1 MTYKKDH
8 TGDLNIDHKA
18 KHSDTKKLEE
28 EHKYKNIADNDIDT
42 NIEESIVTDY
52 TKKVVVDVKGDIA
65 YKSNNATRGYSDY
78 SLTGV
83 AGMNWEIEE
92 LEINAQELMSTVK
105 DYENVSEK
113 STTVGNTH
121 LNVGSVNFGNGSE
134 KGEVS
139 ELESVDGIIRDLTA
153 DALAGVAGKYRDEDN
168 TPGLKHLYANLRWKK
183 LLSEDS
189 VDKESIKIL
198 SCISSSLRGDL
209 LDRIVDIYTTTDLV
223 ESKSLEIPDGITKWS
238 DFLKKGYAAKKSSM
252 ESAKQLKEKERDH
265 YKNLLVSEALIN
277 DKGTVQRWKTSKAKL
292 INEIKE
298 LKTEIEGLPAK
309 EALDIEN
316 LKDRIEQDL
325 KLRAQE
331 YTRPGYLYVFI
342 KSSDY
347 KDENGN
353 IPYTQTSLY
362 KEYKITSQ
370 DEKPIYNEIEFNHKT
385 IGLDTRTSKE
395 KQVTCPSIPAVYID
409 DGLQQHEVETRL
421 LFSEVQLSWAKLA
434 KFAGIDKTDE
444 RADGCDNANFDE
456 CTRASEIESY
466 RSCIKKGNLQK
477 FYNFDL
483 PSARRSYYQNEQNKE
498 PLTVSDLKVEDLY
511 FKAVGNSSYALN
523 VLVEDPL
530 GIVLQY
536 SLTVAYLRTKL
547 NTIVE
552 QVDKDNKMKSALMTY

>member
-1 MTYKKDH
+1 MTNQ
-8 TGDLNIDHKA
+8 TNIQRYFQQYLYCYLYA
-18 KHSDTKKLEE
+18 CLL
-28 EHKYKNIADNDIDT
+28 KNILQN
-42 NIEESIVTDY
+42 
-52 TKKVVVDVKGDIA
+52 
-65 YKSNNATRGYSDY
+65 
-78 SLTGV
+78 
-83 AGMNWEIEE
+83 
-92 LEINAQELMSTVK
+92 
-105 DYENVSEK
+105 
-113 STTVGNTH
+113 
-121 LNVGSVNFGNGSE
+121 
-134 KGEVS
+134 
-139 ELESVDGIIRDLTA
+139 
-153 DALAGVAGKYRDEDN
+153 
-168 TPGLKHLYANLRWKK
+168 
-183 LLSEDS
+183 
-189 VDKESIKIL
+189 
-198 SCISSSLRGDL
+198 
-209 LDRIVDIYTTTDLV
+209 
-223 ESKSLEIPDGITKWS
+223 
-238 DFLKKGYAAKKSSM
+238 
-252 ESAKQLKEKERDH
+252 KQ
-265 YKNLLVSEALIN
+265 
-277 DKGTVQRWKTSKAKL
+277 
-292 INEIKE
+292 
-298 LKTEIEGLPAK
+298 
-309 EALDIEN
+309 
-316 LKDRIEQDL
+316 
-325 KLRAQE
+325 
-331 YTRPGYLYVFI
+331 

-370 DEKPIYNEIEFNHKT
+370 DEKPVYNEIEFNHKT